1 MHKVKQASLSW
12 CCFELLFIVT
22 FSNENPEIGEYIK
35 HCIDD
40 DFNLLVL
47 LKNNG
52 KINMS
57 LELAKDFEKDAVN
70 INQFRIIQV
79 ANSFQKIK

>member
-1 MHKVKQASLSW
+1 MRETKTNISGVIGITDLARN
-12 CCFELLFIVT
+12 V
-22 FSNENPEIGEYIK
+22 NPEIGEYIK
-35 HCIDD
+35 HWIDD
-40 DFNLLVL
+40 NFNLLVL

-57 LELAKDFEKDAVN
+57 LELAQDFERDAVN

-79 ANSFQKIK
+79 ANSFQRIK

>member
-1 MHKVKQASLSW
+1 MRETKTNILGVIGITDLAR
-12 CCFELLFIVT
+12 
-22 FSNENPEIGEYIK
+22 NENPEIGEYIK

-57 LELAKDFEKDAVN
+57 LELAQDFERDAVN

>member
-1 MHKVKQASLSW
+1 MRETKNNILGVIGITDLART
-12 CCFELLFIVT
+12 I
-22 FSNENPEIGEYIK
+22 NPEIGEYIK
-35 HCIDD
+35 HCIDE
-40 DFNLLVL
+40 DFNLSIL

-57 LELAKDFEKDAVN
+57 LELAQDFERDAVN

>member
-1 MHKVKQASLSW
+1 MRETKTNILGVIGITDLARN
-12 CCFELLFIVT
+12 V
-22 FSNENPEIGEYIK
+22 NPEIEEYIK
-35 HCIDD
+35 HCIHD

-57 LELAKDFEKDAVN
+57 LELAQDFEKNAVN

>member
-1 MHKVKQASLSW
+1 MIETKTNILGVIGITDLAR
-12 CCFELLFIVT
+12 
-22 FSNENPEIGEYIK
+22 NENPEIGEYIK
-35 HCIDD
+35 HYIDD
-40 DFNLLVL
+40 DINLKIL

-57 LELAKDFEKDAVN
+57 LELAQDFERDAVD

>member
-1 MHKVKQASLSW
+1 MRETKTNISGVIGITDLART
-12 CCFELLFIVT
+12 INT
-22 FSNENPEIGEYIK
+22 EIGEYIK
-35 HCIDD
+35 HCIDE
-40 DFNLLVL
+40 DFNLSIL

-57 LELAKDFEKDAVN
+57 LELAQDFERDAVN

-79 ANSFQKIK
+79 ANSFQKI

>member
-1 MHKVKQASLSW
+1 MRETKTNVSGVIGITDLART
-12 CCFELLFIVT
+12 I
-22 FSNENPEIGEYIK
+22 NPEIGEYIK
-35 HCIDD
+35 HYIDE
-40 DFNLLVL
+40 DFNLSIL

-57 LELAKDFEKDAVN
+57 LELAQDFERDAVN